1 MSDVYELAEI
11 CFDLL
16 KTHDPQHITDE
27 LCEAKLMGI
36 ATEHKQSGFETPWME
51 YVLRY
56 HRVIDWVYIA
66 EVVED
71 LMEVY
76 NLKLKQ

>member
-11 CFDLL
+11 CFELI
-16 KTHDPQHITDE
+16 KEQNNIKPTDE
-27 LCEAKLMGI
+27 SCESVMLAV
-36 ATEHKQSGFETPWME
+36 ATEYKQSGLETRWME
-51 YVLRY
+51 YVLRH

-71 LMEVY
+71 LIEVY
-76 NLKLKQ
+76 DLEY

>member
-11 CFDLL
+11 CFDLI
-16 KTHDPQHITDE
+16 KEQNNIKPTDE
-27 LCEAKLMGI
+27 SCESVMMAV
-36 ATEHKQSGFETPWME
+36 ATEYKQSGLETRWME
-51 YVLRY
+51 YVLRH

-76 NLKLKQ
+76 NLK